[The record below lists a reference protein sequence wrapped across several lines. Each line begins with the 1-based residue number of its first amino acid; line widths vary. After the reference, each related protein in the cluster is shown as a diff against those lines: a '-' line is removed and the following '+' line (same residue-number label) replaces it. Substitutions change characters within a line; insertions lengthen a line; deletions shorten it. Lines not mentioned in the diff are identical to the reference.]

1 MIRLSDD
8 IRRNAI
14 PTSTPPSGD
23 LNRNS
28 TTKFESLGDKDAGT
42 FLELDK
48 PLASFTSPETALVI
62 MFVFEFLR
70 FSFSDLDG
78 LQIVN
83 EFDFLDD
90 DLFVRIV
97 AAEQLRFYGEPGLV

>member
-1 MIRLSDD
+1 MLVQLVWIGDTRLVQGLSSVNESPKGRMIRLSDD

-14 PTSTPPSGD
+14 PNSIPPSGD

-28 TTKFESLGDKDAGT
+28 TTRFESLGDEGAGT

-48 PLASFTSPETALVI
+48 PLTGFTSPDTALVT

-70 FSFSDLDG
+70 FSSMG
-78 LQIVN
+78 SKS
-83 EFDFLDD
+83 
-90 DLFVRIV
+90 
-97 AAEQLRFYGEPGLV
+97 

>member
-1 MIRLSDD
+1 MPYRI
-8 IRRNAI
+8 
-14 PTSTPPSGD
+14 PPSGD

-28 TTKFESLGDKDAGT
+28 TTRFESLGDEDAGT

-48 PLASFTSPETALVI
+48 PLTGFTSPNTALVT
-62 MFVFEFLR
+62 MFVFELLH

-83 EFDFLDD
+83 EFDFLPFCSSCSRGTIQV
-90 DLFVRIV
+90 LW
-97 AAEQLRFYGEPGLV
+97 GT

>member
-14 PTSTPPSGD
+14 PTSIPPDGD

-28 TTKFESLGDKDAGT
+28 TTKFEILGDEDAGT

-48 PLASFTSPETALVI
+48 PLTSFTSPDTALVT

-83 EFDFLDD
+83 EFDFLVE
-90 DLFVRIV
+90 DLFVRVV
-97 AAEQLRFYGEPGLV
+97 AAEQFRFYREPDLL

>member
-1 MIRLSDD
+1 M
-8 IRRNAI
+8 N
-14 PTSTPPSGD
+14 

-28 TTKFESLGDKDAGT
+28 TTRFESLGDEDTGT

-48 PLASFTSPETALVI
+48 PLTPGFTSPDTALVT
-62 MFVFEFLR
+62 MFVFELLH

-83 EFDFLDD
+83 EFDFLVEN
-90 DLFVRIV
+90 LFVRVV
-97 AAEQLRFYGEPGLV
+97 ATEQFRFYGEPDLL